1 MLAPFVLVL
10 QVGVKHIPNHNNHV
24 PLGQLRDLTA
34 HENYHEYPKY
44 LYTKIKIKTLS
55 MYVYLSVENL
65 MTNFRAIM
73 AYVFHF
79 GFIIYRKVN
88 SG

>member
-34 HENYHEYPKY
+34 PLNYHECPIY
-44 LYTKIKIKTLS
+44 LYTKIKIKTRS
-55 MYVYLSVENL
+55 MYVYLSVENI

-73 AYVFHF
+73 VYVFHLDL
-79 GFIIYRKVN
+79 II
-88 SG
+88 